1 MGNISPFIKKTNTN
15 SLIKIFNLLLRQ
27 VANWLLALSMEMYIP
42 RFLDSAV
49 DGEVLLTLDSTL
61 LKQLGV
67 INKSDRDK
75 IKDKLKEL
83 KKQNDK
89 EKKEL
94 EKERKKKEKESKSFP
109 NFGRR

>member
-1 MGNISPFIKKTNTN
+1 M
-15 SLIKIFNLLLRQ
+15 
-27 VANWLLALSMEMYIP
+27 ANWLLALSMEMYIP
-42 RFLDSAV
+42 RFLDSSV

-67 INKSDRDK
+67 INKNDRDK

-94 EKERKKKEKESKSFP
+94 EKERRKKEKEARTGSRS
-109 NFGRR
+109 GRR

>member
-1 MGNISPFIKKTNTN
+1 MRVNVHNCH
-15 SLIKIFNLLLRQ
+15 LQ

-42 RFLDSAV
+42 RFLDSSV
-49 DGEVLLTLDSTL
+49 DGEILLTLDSTL

-83 KKQNDK
+83 KKQNEK

-94 EKERKKKEKESKSFP
+94 EKERKKKEKEAKSSSK
-109 NFGRR
+109 NGRR

>member
-1 MGNISPFIKKTNTN
+1 
-15 SLIKIFNLLLRQ
+15 
-27 VANWLLALSMEMYIP
+27 MEMYIP
-42 RFLDSAV
+42 RFLDSNV

-94 EKERKKKEKESKSFP
+94 EKERKKREKEAKSGIKP
-109 NFGRR
+109 IKR

>member
-1 MGNISPFIKKTNTN
+1 
-15 SLIKIFNLLLRQ
+15 LIVHTPYNAYRCFCQ

-42 RFLDSAV
+42 RFLDSNV

-94 EKERKKKEKESKSFP
+94 EKERKKREKELKSGVKPSK
-109 NFGRR
+109 R